1 MAADTAG
8 LGFGEVDVIFPRN
21 GTFGPMTLTPIV
33 FAFQNPAA
41 INRLYPY
48 ITYGLWPADLPNGN
62 QTLSNDLVEA
72 HLPNIS
78 GPVSFL
84 QASIANTLN
93 TENEWEFVWKMDWTN
108 CSTPANG
115 TTSDNERRLV
125 EKPDVTLM
133 NYWAGRS
140 IHFTTK
146 KGANQPNFTA
156 LTTGDKCSDTSALAF
171 NVTKTLRAQTGY
183 YEGEMCAV
191 LQSPAPTAAPCKI
204 IIAPAAASSIS
215 STLTAGQCIA
225 ATPAIS
231 CPARNG
237 GAYIDEVTSQ
247 LKWWAAGVL
256 LVGKF
261 LI

>member
-1 MAADTAG
+1 
-8 LGFGEVDVIFPRN
+8 
-21 GTFGPMTLTPIV
+21 MTLTPIV

-133 NYWAGRS
+133 NYWAGR
-140 IHFTTK
+140 
-146 KGANQPNFTA
+146 
-156 LTTGDKCSDTSALAF
+156 
-171 NVTKTLRAQTGY
+171 Y

-225 ATPAIS
+225 ATL
-231 CPARNG
+231 
-237 GAYIDEVTSQ
+237 Q
-247 LKWWAAGVL
+247 
-256 LVGKF
+256 
-261 LI
+261 